1 MRKETLIRTVILIL
15 ALVNQFLM
23 LKGYSI
29 LPIEET
35 EVNELISVAWT
46 VVSAL
51 VAWWKNN
58 SFTPEA
64 IEADKYLRELREG
77 TQNEDY

>member
-1 MRKETLIRTVILIL
+1 MRKDTFIRTIVLIV

-23 LKGYSI
+23 LKGHSI
-29 LPIEET
+29 LPIDET

-58 SFTPEA
+58 SFTAEA
-64 IEADKYLRELREG
+64 IEADEYLDELRG
-77 TQNEDY
+77 KTK

>member
-1 MRKETLIRTVILIL
+1 MRKDTLIRTVVLIV

-23 LKGYSI
+23 LKGHSI

-46 VVSAL
+46 IVSAL

-58 SFTPEA
+58 SFTQEA
-64 IEADKYLRELREG
+64 IEADKYLAQLRGRADE
-77 TQNEDY
+77 

>member
-1 MRKETLIRTVILIL
+1 MRKETLIRTVVLIL

-23 LKGYSI
+23 IKGHSL

-35 EVNELISVAWT
+35 QVNELISVAW
-46 VVSAL
+46 VIVSAL

-58 SFTPEA
+58 SFTEEA
-64 IEADKYLRELREG
+64 IEADKYLAELRGRSDE
-77 TQNEDY
+77 

>member
-1 MRKETLIRTVILIL
+1 MRKDTLIRTIVLIV

-23 LKGYSI
+23 LKGHSI

-58 SFTPEA
+58 SFTAEA
-64 IEADKYLRELREG
+64 IEADEYLDELRG
-77 TQNEDY
+77 KTK

>member
-1 MRKETLIRTVILIL
+1 MRKDTLIRTIVLIV

-51 VAWWKNN
+51 AAWWKNN
-58 SFTPEA
+58 SFTREA
-64 IEADKYLRELREG
+64 IEADKYLAQLRGRADE
-77 TQNEDY
+77 

>member
-23 LKGYSI
+23 LKGHSI

>member
-1 MRKETLIRTVILIL
+1 MRKDTLIRTIVLIV

-23 LKGYSI
+23 LKGHSI

-51 VAWWKNN
+51 AAWWKNN
-58 SFTPEA
+58 SFTREA
-64 IEADKYLRELREG
+64 IEADKYLAQLRGRADE
-77 TQNEDY
+77 